1 MLKKLIQNILWIIF
15 NKKIFEKVAY
25 RLINIF
31 EHVLIINDCHF
42 DDSTFKMEI
51 RSRKSLFHAKTSS
64 SEESHTIN
72 WINSYFKENQIFY
85 DVGAN
90 VGLYSLY
97 AASKIRDINIF
108 AFEPEALNFSQ
119 LNRNIHFNRF
129 SHLIT
134 PYCIALTD
142 QTHLGMMNLEQ
153 FRIGGTINQFNR
165 SVNQIN
171 ESFEVQHRQGSVGF
185 TLDELIYKFGLPVPN
200 HIKIDVDGIEDAI
213 ISGAVRTLNDKKLIS
228 VQIEITDVGERVN
241 TIHKILL
248 EAGLNLVSSTHHRSY
263 TTIDFLF
270 ARDEKKFKN
279 S

>member
-15 NKKIFEKVAY
+15 NKKIFEKLAY

-42 DDSTFKMEI
+42 DDISFKMEI

-64 SEESHTIN
+64 SEEPHTID
-72 WINSYFKENQIFY
+72 WINGYFKKNQIFY

-97 AASKIRDINIF
+97 AASKIRDIDIF

-153 FRIGGTINQFNR
+153 FRIGGTLHQFNR
-165 SVNQIN
+165 EVNHLN
-171 ESFEVQHRQGSVGF
+171 DYFEVQHTQGSIGY
-185 TLDELIYKFGLPVPN
+185 TLDDLIYKLGLPIPN
-200 HIKIDVDGIEDAI
+200 HIKIDVDGIEDAVI
-213 ISGAVRTLNDKKLIS
+213 RGAARTLNDDKLIS
-228 VQIEITDVGERVN
+228 VQIEIADVGDRVN
-241 TIHKILL
+241 TIHKKFL
-248 EAGLNLVSSTHHRSY
+248 EAEFNLVSSTHHGSY

-270 ARDEKKFKN
+270 ARDEKKFEL